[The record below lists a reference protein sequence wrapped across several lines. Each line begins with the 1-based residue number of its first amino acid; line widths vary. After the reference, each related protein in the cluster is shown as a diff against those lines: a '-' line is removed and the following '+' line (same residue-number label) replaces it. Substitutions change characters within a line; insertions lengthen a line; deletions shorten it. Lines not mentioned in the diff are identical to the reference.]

1 MAHNDFERNSM
12 EPSVHKIYLFF
23 FSTFFHSILGLTHK
37 KESYLWTLLTIC
49 SNILYKFTVQ
59 MAILS
64 IYKSGLLRD
73 LLWIKDFK

>member
-1 MAHNDFERNSM
+1 MANNDSERKINSM
-12 EPSVHKIYLFF
+12 EQKRNIFLPFLFPFLFF
-23 FSTFFHSILGLTHK
+23 LKNHIYVLR
-37 KESYLWTLLTIC
+37 TIS

-64 IYKSGLLRD
+64 IYKSELLRD